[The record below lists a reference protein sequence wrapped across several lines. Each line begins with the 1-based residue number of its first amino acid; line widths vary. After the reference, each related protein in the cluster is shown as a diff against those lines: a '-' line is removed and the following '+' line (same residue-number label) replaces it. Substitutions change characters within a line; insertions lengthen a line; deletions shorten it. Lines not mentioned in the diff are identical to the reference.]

1 MERSLRE
8 VLPSER
14 QRKRLRRDGSL
25 TNVADQVSGDRKCR
39 QIYYHAVIYSMVG
52 SREALACNSAV
63 KMFWHSHEGEWST
76 CRLDG

>member
-39 QIYYHAVIYSMVG
+39 QIYYHAVIYSMVWLQG
-52 SREALACNSAV
+52 GTRLQLSCKDVLA
-63 KMFWHSHEGEWST
+63 FT
-76 CRLDG
+76 